1 MTEKYYRDDFR
12 VEVEFDRPIGTD
24 VDFAGTLY
32 TEETLATRRVRF
44 GRRGGQE
51 QGCEVSAD
59 GFKVTIPAD
68 GHQLSPGDGLLE
80 MVYLVPAQELPDGNR
95 KIVRRYR
102 LDLRLTARE
111 PSGGCGCGEGCTCTP
126 AVVTAKVEIPWQ
138 YVHDTDVYNEV
149 LERVNGTFAA
159 ILGTEDV
166 KPAPAPTPSAGARA
180 VSRPMLRRGLLN
192 LRNQTGDVYKDY
204 FHDPGDE
211 KSFIRV
217 KVPLLYGEEFDL
229 APYINGDAENILGL
243 WISNKHA
250 GGRRSAILN
259 GTTLSIEGPEYHN
272 GYITTIVNIGWNG
285 STGFIRLTDKGLG
298 SVDVIDCVNP
308 EIFIPKVTLAD
319 VGPIVKAK
327 LELCC
332 KEHISPINGMNIEI
346 QRLKKN
352 SRIRDLV
359 NSGKKK
365 RGNRKWRRWKTSE
378 REERK
383 NDRNKIAIIRAR
395 YKSRKGYKGP
405 WSYFSF
411 IMYRK
416 RNEAE
421 WYFKGVEI

>member
-1 MTEKYYRDDFR
+1 MTETYYRDDFR

-59 GFKVTIPAD
+59 GMRVTIPAD

-138 YVHDTDVYNEV
+138 YVHDTDVYNAV

-192 LRNQTGDVYKDY
+192 LRSARPDCVYKS
-204 FHDPGDE
+204 FGDNSGTVE
-211 KSFIRV
+211 TCIRLV
-217 KVPLLYGEEFDL
+217 AGEEVDL
-229 APYINGDAENILGL
+229 SQWIEDSAYVACVCGTKDFCETHEVIKEGYKIKVEPADYGSSKACVIIIHSGPASPYIRKGKDGKLHAVSAGEFIDPATLLPPVGL
-243 WISNKHA
+243 
-250 GGRRSAILN
+250 
-259 GTTLSIEGPEYHN
+259 EE
-272 GYITTIVNIGWNG
+272 
-285 STGFIRLTDKGLG
+285 
-298 SVDVIDCVNP
+298 
-308 EIFIPKVTLAD
+308 
-319 VGPIVKAK
+319 VKDWVKTQLK
-327 LELCC
+327 LEKNSLCT
-332 KEHISPINGMNIEI
+332 SPVNGMRIEI
-346 QRLKKN
+346 QRRRSRSKKPH
-352 SRIRDLV
+352 V
-359 NSGKKK
+359 K
-365 RGNRKWRRWKTSE
+365 KWRRWHPNVKT
-378 REERK
+378 RGTHRRF
-383 NDRNKIAIIRAR
+383 NCALIRAR
-395 YKSRKGYKGP
+395 YHTNSNVAGP
-405 WSYFSF
+405 WSYFFCSYAF
-411 IMYRK
+411 EGSDPSK
-416 RNEAE
+416 RFRA
-421 WYFKGVEI
+421 VCL

>member
-1 MTEKYYRDDFR
+1 MREIFYKDDFR
-12 VEVEFDRPIGTD
+12 LIVAFNKPIDAG
-24 VDFAGTLY
+24 VDFRGALY
-32 TEETLATRRVRF
+32 TPQTLATDRARF
-44 GRRGGQE
+44 SRRGQVLTA
-51 QGCEVSAD
+51 CSLSDD
-59 GFKVTIPAD
+59 GSQLAVAVD
-68 GHQLSPGDGLLE
+68 GNRLAPGPLVLE
-80 MVYLVPAQELPDGNR
+80 MVYLVPSQEMPDGFR
-95 KIVRRYR
+95 TVARRYSVDAVITSASSAHCCDSDDCACSPEPVR
-102 LDLRLTARE
+102 LD
-111 PSGGCGCGEGCTCTP
+111 
-126 AVVTAKVEIPWQ
+126 VEIPWQ

-159 ILGTEDV
+159 ILGTDDV

-243 WISNKHA
+243 WISNKYD
-250 GGRRSAILN
+250 GGSAILN
-259 GTTLSIEGPEYHN
+259 GTTLSIEGPEYHY
-272 GYITTIVNIGWNG
+272 GYITTIVDIASGG

-416 RNEAE
+416 RGEAE
-421 WYFKGVEI
+421 WCFKGVEI

>member
-80 MVYLVPAQELPDGNR
+80 MVYLVPAQELPDGSR

-102 LDLRLTARE
+102 LDLRLTAHE
-111 PSGGCGCGEGCTCTP
+111 PAAGCGGGEGCTCTP

-159 ILGTEDV
+159 ILGTDDV

-192 LRNQTGDVYKDY
+192 LRSARPDCVYNAHVFSRSTIYDNKLKEEDRTY
-204 FHDPGDE
+204 
-211 KSFIRV
+211 IQV
-217 KVPLLYGEEFDL
+217 KVPMADGESLDL
-229 APYINGDAENILGL
+229 SKWFKPDDILDLVSTAPHYSDTQFILTGGIL
-243 WISNKHA
+243 KCETDCETATAVISVKW
-250 GGRRSAILN
+250 
-259 GTTLSIEGPEYHN
+259 P
-272 GYITTIVNIGWNG
+272 IGHY
-285 STGFIRLTDKGLG
+285 TGFIRMVESRIVEAHYGDLDYPETGIPHINPQDLEPL
-298 SVDVIDCVNP
+298 IDEIAYRHTVVFPYVNGRCV
-308 EIFIPKVTLAD
+308 
-319 VGPIVKAK
+319 
-327 LELCC
+327 
-332 KEHISPINGMNIEI
+332 EI
-346 QRLKKN
+346 QRHRKN
-352 SRIRDLV
+352 SHLV
-359 NSGKKK
+359 NPGGADYTHILRKKFRKFNFSLRDTEITGGKSLQRIKVM
-365 RGNRKWRRWKTSE
+365 
-378 REERK
+378 
-383 NDRNKIAIIRAR
+383 ILRAR
-395 YKSRKGYKGP
+395 YKSRKGYAGP
-405 WSYFSF
+405 WSYFT
-411 IMYRK
+411 YRG
-416 RNEAE
+416 NLSEL
-421 WYFKGVEI
+421 